1 MIPPNRHQGKS
12 LQSAN
17 KPRGAPVHASR
28 KRTARAKITHGRRHR
43 ATAKAIKSLVVV
55 LDKAAMQD
63 ILLSL
68 HAFDDEDSTG
78 QDSQRE
84 KKYHRDD
91 H

>member
-1 MIPPNRHQGKS
+1 
-12 LQSAN
+12 
-17 KPRGAPVHASR
+17 VDASR
-28 KRTARAKITHGRRHR
+28 ARWHLGSRLEITHRRRYR
-43 ATAKAIKSLVVV
+43 AAGKGLKSLVVV
-55 LDKAAMQD
+55 LDKTAMQD

-78 QDSQRE
+78 QNSQRE

>member
-1 MIPPNRHQGKS
+1 MGE
-12 LQSAN
+12 A
-17 KPRGAPVHASR
+17 
-28 KRTARAKITHGRRHR
+28 TARRQG
-43 ATAKAIKSLVVV
+43 AIKSLVVV

-68 HAFDDEDSTG
+68 HAFDDEDSAG

>member
-1 MIPPNRHQGKS
+1 MGE
-12 LQSAN
+12 A
-17 KPRGAPVHASR
+17 
-28 KRTARAKITHGRRHR
+28 TARRQG
-43 ATAKAIKSLVVV
+43 AIKSLVVV

-68 HAFDDEDSTG
+68 HASDDEDSTG